1 VTAQDTFEQAVE
13 KVWNAIKGQINKV
26 YPVFKIFCEML
37 QGQTP
42 FEALAEGIDFNNF
55 VKYGI
60 ALEVSS
66 AQAQR
71 IEKAKQFVNFVER
84 KSRTQDPTM

>member
-1 VTAQDTFEQAVE
+1 
-13 KVWNAIKGQINKV
+13 
-26 YPVFKIFCEML
+26 ML

-84 KSRTQDPTM
+84 KSRTQDPTT